1 MRNIILLVLLS
12 SFCSRLASQD
22 VRLEIPDTLL
32 TTGEG
37 VTLPVEAYG
46 FESVAS
52 FQFAVS
58 WDSTLVLQQ
67 ADFLSTLESGLAF
80 VEFDD
85 HIRVSWL
92 GVATGLNLPD
102 GTALLELTFDPR
114 ACPGDTARVR
124 LAEELL
130 PTEVGVIDTGLLDLI
145 TPDTFPNLTTWR
157 APDILPFRDTLIC
170 AGEELA
176 VTAGCEDCET
186 VEWEAGMEGG
196 TLTIDSAGLYP
207 VLAVSEDACAFQ
219 DTLAVEV
226 DTFRMQSLRDTILCP
241 EDDIRLAVV
250 DTFPAYRWSTGA
262 TAASITVSEGGQYTL
277 SITNANGCT
286 AIDSAEVNALPLPM
300 GIPFAAPPRFCPGDS
315 VQLTLDTV
323 AVDSVQWL
331 TVAGEVLAADSVN
344 LEVRPDSSASY
355 TAISQNG
362 CGVDTATVQV
372 EQIKFEA
379 SAGRDTCI
387 AEGASLQLSAS
398 GGEAYEWQQREYP
411 VNPADI
417 PDPMVQPAD
426 STWYVVEI
434 TGPEGCT
441 LLDSVFVE
449 VATNP
454 LASIPA
460 IELITPN
467 GDGKNDVLF
476 FPNLGKFPG
485 NTLTVWNR
493 WGQAVYQ
500 KSGYQTDEERWAG
513 DRNGQPLP
521 DGEYYYLLEVDGV
534 RIQQTLSI
542 IRE

>member
-1 MRNIILLVLLS
+1 MHKIPLLLLFGLS
-12 SFCSRLASQD
+12 CSWLMSQE

-32 TTGEG
+32 TTGSA
-37 VTLPVEAYG
+37 VTLPVEAYN

-58 WDSTLVLQQ
+58 WDTTLVLQQ
-67 ADFLSTLESGLAF
+67 ADFLSALESGLAF

-92 GVATGLNLPD
+92 GAATGLNLPD
-102 GTALLELTFDPR
+102 GTALLELAFDSR

-130 PTEVGVIDTGLLDLI
+130 PTEVGIIDTGILNLI

-157 APDILPFRDTLIC
+157 APDILPFQDTLIC
-170 AGEELA
+170 AEDRLD
-176 VTAGCEDCET
+176 VTAGCEDCVS
-186 VEWEAGMEGG
+186 VEWALGGEGG
-196 TLTIDSAGLYP
+196 ELAIDSAGTYP
-207 VLAVSEDACAFQ
+207 VVAISEDECAFQ
-219 DTLAVEV
+219 DTLEVAV
-226 DTFRMQSLRDTILCP
+226 DTFRLRSLADTTLCP
-241 EDDIRLAVV
+241 EEVLQLAIP

-262 TAASITVSEGGQYTL
+262 TVASITVSAGGLYTATV
-277 SITNANGCT
+277 TNANGCE
-286 AIDSAEVNALPLPM
+286 AMDSAAVEESPLPL
-300 GIPFAAPPRFCPGDS
+300 GVPFAEPPRFCPGDS
-315 VQLTLDTV
+315 ARLTLDTV
-323 AVDSVQWL
+323 AVDRIQWL
-331 TVAGEVLAADSVN
+331 VADGALLATDSVN
-344 LEVRPDSSASY
+344 LWVQPDSTVSYTVVSQNICGADTAEVRLEE
-355 TAISQNG
+355 IF
-362 CGVDTATVQV
+362 
-372 EQIKFEA
+372 FEA
-379 SAGRDTCI
+379 GASPDTCI

-398 GGEAYEWQQREYP
+398 GGEAYRWQESEYP
-411 VNPADI
+411 VNPDDI

-426 STWYVVEI
+426 STWYLVEI

-476 FPNLGKFPG
+476 FPNLGKFPT

-500 KSGYQTDEERWAG
+500 KAGYQTDEERWAG
-513 DRNGQPLP
+513 GRNGQPIP
-521 DGEYYYLLEVDGV
+521 DGEYYYLLEVDGA